1 MLTHSYGSACLP
13 SPDIVTQEHAMQV
26 ASTTQSDHAADTRA
40 VTMPPPLAAPSFE
53 LADLRTGR
61 ITCYGDGPAAPAE
74 QRPLLLIH
82 SVNAAATA
90 YEMKPL
96 FEHYRQTRPVY
107 ALDLPGFGLS
117 DRADRIYTPRIMTD
131 AILLATNEIRRRH
144 GDVAIDAI
152 ALSLGCEF
160 AARAGTEAPNLFR
173 TLALLSPTGFD
184 RRAEAAAESAG
195 TKDTTRAMPWVR
207 NILNVPLWKHGF
219 FTLLTSRASIRF
231 FLQKTFGRKDIDEGL
246 LEYDY
251 ITTHQPGA
259 ENAPYSF
266 VSGYLFSTNALKLY
280 QALAMPV
287 WMVHGV
293 RGDFVD
299 YHGKHAVAALPNW
312 QIEVMQT
319 GAMPHFEQLD
329 KVVASYDDF
338 LTRAADR

>member
-1 MLTHSYGSACLP
+1 MP
-13 SPDIVTQEHAMQV
+13 V
-26 ASTTQSDHAADTRA
+26 ASTTPSDHAADTRA
-40 VTMPPPLAAPSFE
+40 VTMPPPLSAPRFE
-53 LADLRTGR
+53 LADARTGR
-61 ITCYGDGPAAPAE
+61 ITCYADGPGGSPE
-74 QRPLLLIH
+74 RPLLLIH

-96 FEHYRQTRPVY
+96 FEHYRAMRPVY

-131 AILLATNEIRRRH
+131 AILLVVHEIRRRH
-144 GDVAIDAI
+144 GDVAIDAL

-173 TLALLSPTGFD
+173 SLALLSPTGFD
-184 RRAEAAAESAG
+184 RRAEAAAQKTG
-195 TKDTTRAMPWVR
+195 NKDATRAMPWVR

-231 FLQKTFGRKDIDEGL
+231 FLRKTFGRKDIDESL

-251 ITTHQPGA
+251 ISTHQPGA

-266 VSGYLFSTNALKLY
+266 VSGYLFSANALKLY

-299 YHGKHAVAALPNW
+299 YNGKHAVEGLPNW
-312 QIEVMQT
+312 TIQVMQT

-329 KVVASYDDF
+329 KVVAGYDDF
-338 LTRAADR
+338 LARAAGA

>member
-1 MLTHSYGSACLP
+1 MQLASAAQ
-13 SPDIVTQEHAMQV
+13 SNHAT
-26 ASTTQSDHAADTRA
+26 ALRQSS
-40 VTMPPPLAAPSFE
+40 MPPPLAAPHFE
-53 LADLRTGR
+53 LADARTGR
-61 ITCYGDGPAAPAE
+61 VTCYGDGPAAPSE

-96 FEHYRQTRPVY
+96 FEHYRQLRPVY

-117 DRADRIYTPRIMTD
+117 DRTDRIYTPRLMTD
-131 AILLATNEIRRRH
+131 AILLAASEIRRRH

-160 AARAGTEAPNLFR
+160 AARACTEAPNLFR

-184 RRAEAAAESAG
+184 RRAEAAAKSAG
-195 TKDTTRAMPWVR
+195 NRDATRAMPWVR
-207 NILNVPLWKHGF
+207 SILNVPLWKRGF
-219 FTLLTSRASIRF
+219 FSLLTSRASIRF
-231 FLQKTFGRKDIDEGL
+231 FLRKTFGRKDIDEGL
-246 LEYDY
+246 LDYDH

-266 VSGYLFSTNALKLY
+266 VSGYLFSANALKLY
-280 QALAMPV
+280 EALSMPV

-299 YHGKHAVAALPNW
+299 YHGKHAVEGLPNW
-312 QIEVMQT
+312 RIEVMQT

-329 KVVASYDDF
+329 RVVASYDDF
-338 LTRAADR
+338 LTGAAAR

>member
-1 MLTHSYGSACLP
+1 
-13 SPDIVTQEHAMQV
+13 MQV
-26 ASTTQSDHAADTRA
+26 ASTTQSDHAAETRA
-40 VTMPPPLAAPSFE
+40 VTMPPPLAAASFE
-53 LADLRTGR
+53 LADPRTGR

>member
-1 MLTHSYGSACLP
+1 
-13 SPDIVTQEHAMQV
+13 MQV
-26 ASTTQSDHAADTRA
+26 ASTQSDHASAPGV
-40 VTMPPPLAAPSFE
+40 VTMPPPLSAPRFE
-53 LADLRTGR
+53 LTDARVGR

-96 FEHYRQTRPVY
+96 FEHYRTTRPVY
-107 ALDLPGFGLS
+107 AVDLPGFGLS

-184 RRAEAAAESAG
+184 RRAEAAAKKAG
-195 TKDTTRAMPWVR
+195 NKDTTRAMPWVR
-207 NILNVPLWKHGF
+207 NILNVRLWKNGF

-231 FLQKTFGRKDIDEGL
+231 FLQKTFGRKDIDESL

-266 VSGYLFSTNALKLY
+266 VSGYLFSTNAVKLY

-299 YHGKHAVAALPNW
+299 YHGKHAFEALPNW
-312 QIEVMQT
+312 RIEVMQT
-319 GAMPHFEQLD
+319 GAMPHFEMLD

-338 LTRAADR
+338 LARAAGG

>member
-1 MLTHSYGSACLP
+1 MQHASA
-13 SPDIVTQEHAMQV
+13 A
-26 ASTTQSDHAADTRA
+26 QSNHAATLREPS
-40 VTMPPPLAAPSFE
+40 MPPPLAAPRVE
-53 LADLRTGR
+53 LADARVGR
-61 ITCYGDGPAAPAE
+61 IICYGDGPAAPTD

-96 FEHYRQTRPVY
+96 FEHYRQLRPVY

-117 DRADRIYTPRIMTD
+117 DRADRIYTPRVMTD
-131 AILLATNEIRRRH
+131 AILLAVHDIRRRH
-144 GDVAIDAI
+144 SDVTIDAI

-173 TLALLSPTGFD
+173 SLALISPTGLD
-184 RRAEAAAESAG
+184 RRAEAAAKSAG
-195 TKDTTRAMPWVR
+195 NRDTTRAMPWVR
-207 NILNVPLWKHGF
+207 SILNVPLWKHGF

-231 FLQKTFGRKDIDEGL
+231 FLRKTFGRKDIDEGL
-246 LEYDY
+246 LDYDY

-266 VSGYLFSTNALKLY
+266 VSGYLFSANALKLY
-280 QALAMPV
+280 QALSMPV

-299 YHGKHAVAALPNW
+299 YQGKHAVEGLPNW
-312 QIEVMQT
+312 RIEVMQT

-338 LTRAADR
+338 LTGVAAR

>member
-1 MLTHSYGSACLP
+1 
-13 SPDIVTQEHAMQV
+13 MQV
-26 ASTTQSDHAADTRA
+26 ASTTQSDHAAVARA
-40 VTMPPPLAAPSFE
+40 VTMPPPLAAPRFE
-53 LADLRTGR
+53 LADARTGR
-61 ITCYGDGPAAPAE
+61 ITCYADGPAGSTE
-74 QRPLLLIH
+74 RPLLLIH
-82 SVNAAATA
+82 SVNAAAAA

-96 FEHYRQTRPVY
+96 FEHYRNVRPVY

-117 DRADRIYTPRIMTD
+117 DRTDRIYTPRIMTD
-131 AILLATNEIRRRH
+131 AVLLAADEVRRRH

-184 RRAEAAAESAG
+184 RRAEAAAKTTGNRDS
-195 TKDTTRAMPWVR
+195 TRAMPWVR

-299 YHGKHAVAALPNW
+299 YQGKHAVEGLPNW
-312 QIEVMQT
+312 RIDVMQT

-329 KVVASYDDF
+329 KVIAGYDDF
-338 LTRAADR
+338 LARAAGA

>member
-1 MLTHSYGSACLP
+1 
-13 SPDIVTQEHAMQV
+13 MQV
-26 ASTTQSDHAADTRA
+26 ASTTQSDHAAVARA
-40 VTMPPPLAAPSFE
+40 VTMPPPLTAPRFE
-53 LADLRTGR
+53 LADARTGR
-61 ITCYGDGPAAPAE
+61 ITCYGDGPAASTA
-74 QRPLLLIH
+74 RPLLLIH

-96 FEHYRQTRPVY
+96 FEHYRNVRPVY

-131 AILLATNEIRRRH
+131 AVLLAADEVRRRH

-184 RRAEAAAESAG
+184 RRAEAAAKTTGNRDS
-195 TKDTTRAMPWVR
+195 TRAMPWVR

-299 YHGKHAVAALPNW
+299 YQGKHAVKGLPNW
-312 QIEVMQT
+312 RIDVMQT

-329 KVVASYDDF
+329 KVIAGYDDF
-338 LTRAADR
+338 LARAAGA

>member
-1 MLTHSYGSACLP
+1 
-13 SPDIVTQEHAMQV
+13 MQV

-299 YHGKHAVAALPNW
+299 YHGKHAVAALLNW

>member
-1 MLTHSYGSACLP
+1 
-13 SPDIVTQEHAMQV
+13 MQV

-287 WMVHGV
+287 WTVHGV

>member
-1 MLTHSYGSACLP
+1 
-13 SPDIVTQEHAMQV
+13 MQV
-26 ASTTQSDHAADTRA
+26 ASTTQSDHAAVARA
-40 VTMPPPLAAPSFE
+40 VTMPPPLAAHHFE
-53 LADLRTGR
+53 LADARTGR
-61 ITCYGDGPAAPAE
+61 ITCYADGPAGSTE
-74 QRPLLLIH
+74 RPLLLIH

-96 FEHYRQTRPVY
+96 FEHYRQHRPVY

-131 AILLATNEIRRRH
+131 AILLAANEIRRRH
-144 GDVAIDAI
+144 GDVAVDVI

-184 RRAEAAAESAG
+184 RRAEAAANNGGGDKNA
-195 TKDTTRAMPWVR
+195 TRAMPWLR
-207 NILNVPLWKHGF
+207 KIFTVPLWKHRF

-231 FLQKTFGRKDIDEGL
+231 FLRKTFGRKDIDEGL

-266 VSGYLFSTNALKLY
+266 VSGYMFSVHALKLY

-299 YHGKHAVAALPNW
+299 YNGKHAVEGLPNW
-312 QIEVMQT
+312 TIQVMQT

-329 KVVASYDDF
+329 KVVAGYDDF
-338 LTRAADR
+338 LTRAAGA

>member
-1 MLTHSYGSACLP
+1 
-13 SPDIVTQEHAMQV
+13 MQV
-26 ASTTQSDHAADTRA
+26 ASTTQSDHAPASR
-40 VTMPPPLAAPSFE
+40 VPTMPPPLAAPRFE
-53 LADLRTGR
+53 LADTRVGR
-61 ITCYGDGPAAPAE
+61 IACYGDGPAAPSD

-96 FEHYRQTRPVY
+96 FEHYRTLRPVY

-117 DRADRIYTPRIMTD
+117 DRTDRVYTPRLMTD
-131 AILLATNEIRRRH
+131 AILLAANEIRRRH
-144 GDVAIDAI
+144 GDASIDAI

-160 AARAGTEAPNLFR
+160 AARAGTEAPNLFHS
-173 TLALLSPTGFD
+173 LALLSPTGFD
-184 RRAEAAAESAG
+184 RRAEAAAKSAG
-195 TKDTTRAMPWVR
+195 NKDPTRAMPWVR
-207 NILNVPLWKHGF
+207 AILNVPLWKHGF
-219 FTLLTSRASIRF
+219 FSLLTSRASIRF

-251 ITTHQPGA
+251 VTTHQPGA

-266 VSGYLFSTNALKLY
+266 VSGYLFSANALKLY
-280 QALAMPV
+280 QALSMPV

-299 YHGKHAVAALPNW
+299 YHGKHAVEGLPNW
-312 QIEVMQT
+312 TIEVMQT

-329 KVVASYDDF
+329 KVAAGYDDF
-338 LTRAADR
+338 LARAAGS